1 METKVYLSSLSTY
14 ERASEK
20 EKKAHGSLFVDLE
33 LLPTVGLREEFY
45 AFLMERVKT
54 ISLNTFINE
63 RNLYIRVCCFLKE
76 RCIKAESFQ
85 TMNLETWLKKLK
97 AWLLARGETLSLQGK
112 SVYGKEKNVPSA
124 ILTYFRKIY
133 RFTEID
139 DSRNEMEKDIWDL
152 SKLEIPY
159 KANPIKNYQTL
170 NFTKIWQTDIKE
182 EVKKAIFL
190 HIQQEAIASVSK
202 ELTALRRLSQ
212 YLKEH
217 NPEIESCADI
227 GREIL
232 EEYLIYLRTE
242 DTGIKSYKGDL
253 TRLRAVLETI
263 GKIYGYAQLES
274 LFLNTDIPRLTKTEL
289 KTYSDAE
296 LKRLNA
302 AIVKIDEQ
310 IARLMIIHQMLGTRI
325 SDTLTLQ
332 TDCLFEQGGH
342 PMIRIRQMKTST
354 YIKPIS
360 AEVAILIQKAIEYTK
375 QKYGET
381 LYIFAHDSN
390 PKRPLQYNTIQNKVM
405 GMIQK
410 EELKDD
416 RGELFGFGTHMF
428 RHYYGIK
435 LTEMHLDDW
444 TIAKLLGHKSVKN
457 VKFYRKMSL
466 QILADETREIRD
478 EMSRMIRANLS
489 GWGEEY
495 EQI

>member
-1 METKVYLSSLSTY
+1 METKVYLSSLSAY

-20 EKKAHGSLFVDLE
+20 EKKAHGNLFFDLE
-33 LLPTVGLREEFY
+33 LLPTVGLREEFH

-63 RNLYIRVCCFLKE
+63 RNLYIRFCHFLKE

-97 AWLLARGETLSLQGK
+97 AWLLNRGETLSLQGK

-139 DSRNEMEKDIWDL
+139 DSRTEMEKDIWDL

-227 GREIL
+227 DREIL

-274 LFLNTDIPRLTKTEL
+274 LFLNTDIPRHIKTEL

-390 PKRPLQYNTIQNKVM
+390 PERPLQYNTIQNKVM

-478 EMSRMIRANLS
+478 EMSRMLRENLS

>member
-1 METKVYLSSLSTY
+1 METKVYLSSLSAY

-20 EKKAHGSLFVDLE
+20 EKKAHGNLFFDLE
-33 LLPTVGLREEFY
+33 LLPTVGLREEFH

-63 RNLYIRVCCFLKE
+63 RNLYIRFCHFLKE

-124 ILTYFRKIY
+124 ILTYFKKIY

-139 DSRNEMEKDIWDL
+139 DSRTEMEKDIWDL

-170 NFTKIWQTDIKE
+170 NFTKILQTDIKE

-212 YLKEH
+212 YLKVH

-227 GREIL
+227 DREIL

-390 PKRPLQYNTIQNKVM
+390 PERPLQYNTIQNKVM

-410 EELKDD
+410 EELKDN

-466 QILADETREIRD
+466 QILADETRD